1 MVTTRGDSFTALLF
15 ARNFEIQAI
24 ILFYSYYMQY
34 SRIFFSY
41 RN

>member
-24 ILFYSYYMQY
+24 ILFYSNMQY